1 MNIDQVVVPVGED
14 LIANAAERVSKST
27 VNIASVKMVQDQL
40 FRIFPVEGVGSG
52 VIIDQNGYILT
63 NNHVIDDAK
72 RLKVTL
78 TDGQMLNGK
87 VIGKD
92 EITDLAVVKAEDI
105 STDESDVLP
114 YAHLGNSDDLKIG
127 QVVIAIGNPFGLTG
141 GPTVTAGI
149 ISSLNRNIQFEN
161 GMLEL
166 IQTDAAINPG
176 NSGGPLVNT
185 KGEVI
190 AINTAKMP
198 YAHGIGFAVPI
209 NIAKSIMNELI
220 QNGRVTNRPWIGIA
234 SIKITKQL
242 AHYYQLPVVDGVL
255 IAQVE
260 PYSPADDA
268 GLRKGDI
275 IEEID
280 RNRINDPSQVSS
292 QVRKKHVLD
301 QILMVVN
308 RYGRRFD
315 VPLQLQ
321 ARP

>member
-27 VNIASVKMVQDQL
+27 VNIASVRMVQDQL

-78 TDGQMLNGK
+78 TDGRMLNGK

-92 EITDLAVVKAEDI
+92 EITDLAVVKAEGI
-105 STDESDVLP
+105 STDEGDVLP

-149 ISSLNRNIQFEN
+149 ISSLNRNLQFEN

-185 KGEVI
+185 KGEII

-242 AHYYQLPVVDGVL
+242 AHYYQLPVIDGVL

-280 RNRINDPSQVSS
+280 SNRINDPSQVSS
-292 QVRKKHVLD
+292 QVRKKHVRD